1 MLVLFAW
8 FEFTAKNK
16 KSCKRKTLCSIKKF
30 RFVFKLFSFE
40 AVWTPRAV
48 DLIGSAFQRFTEAE
62 GLFKKSFEDE
72 CRASVLS
79 SAL

>member
-8 FEFTAKNK
+8 FEFTVKNKK

-40 AVWTPRAV
+40 SVWTPRAAG
-48 DLIGSAFQRFTEAE
+48 LIGSAFQR
-62 GLFKKSFEDE
+62 
-72 CRASVLS
+72 
-79 SAL
+79 